1 MRRGARQLR
10 GRGLAGS
17 ARDAYAAVRRRLFRV
32 FLRLPGVRATV
43 QRQLDATITRM
54 EQRINPSDPSLPAHK
69 SLPSEGLTDSQVLA
83 ELDRLAALPHARWE
97 DGRVSGTVYH
107 GGAALG
113 RLQAQAYEKFGVAN
127 PIHPDVFP
135 GVRRMEAE
143 VVAMTAALFHA
154 PAGAAGCMT
163 SGGTESILLAVYG
176 ARQRARAERGVTAP
190 EMVLPD
196 TAHAAFLK
204 AAAYF
209 GIAVRTVPCPP
220 PSYRVDVRAA
230 ARCVTANT
238 VLLVGSAPNFPH
250 GVTDDLAA
258 LSRLALRGRR
268 GAPVPLHVDACLGS
282 FVTPFLARAGLPSA
296 PFDFALPG
304 VTSLSCDVHKY
315 AFGPKGGSV
324 LLHRGAALRAWQ
336 YFVAAD
342 WPGGVYASAGLAGS
356 RPGSLIAATWATLVH
371 YGENG
376 YREACAQ
383 IVGARARLQQ
393 AVREREGL
401 AGDLLVVGEPQ
412 GSVVA
417 FRSERLNVYE
427 VADGMTAR
435 GWHLNA
441 LQAPPA
447 VHVAVTLPMVPAI
460 DQLVEDLVGVV
471 VEVRDRAKEQGSA
484 NGKGKGPPGGDATA
498 LYGVAGSLPDK
509 SVVVQL
515 AEAYLDTL
523 YKT

>member
-1 MRRGARQLR
+1 M
-10 GRGLAGS
+10 
-17 ARDAYAAVRRRLFRV
+17 
-32 FLRLPGVRATV
+32 PGVRATV
-43 QRQLDATITRM
+43 QKQLDATIARM
-54 EQRINPSDPSLPAHK
+54 EQRLLPSDPSIIPHTTLPAAG
-69 SLPSEGLTDSQVLA
+69 LPDAQVLA
-83 ELDRLAALPHARWE
+83 ALDRLAALPHARWE

-107 GGAALG
+107 GGAELG
-113 RLQAQAYEKFGVAN
+113 RLQAQAYERFGVAN

-135 GVRRMEAE
+135 GVRKMEAE

-154 PAGAAGCMT
+154 PPGAAGVMT

-176 ARQRARAERGVTAP
+176 ARQKARASRGVTRP
-190 EMVLPD
+190 EMVLPE

-209 GIAVRTVPCPP
+209 GVAVRAAPCPP
-220 PSYRVDVRAA
+220 PSYRVDVHAA
-230 ARCVTANT
+230 ARLVTANT

-250 GVTDDLAA
+250 GVTDDLSA
-258 LSRLALRGRR
+258 LSRLALRARR
-268 GAPVPLHVDACLGS
+268 RAPIPLHVDACLGS
-282 FVTPFLARAGLPSA
+282 FITPFLSRAGLPSA

-324 LLHRGAALRAWQ
+324 LLYRSAALRAWQ
-336 YFVAAD
+336 YFVAPD
-342 WPGGVYASAGLAGS
+342 WSGGVYASGGLAGS
-356 RPGSLIAATWATLVH
+356 RPGSLIAATWATLVRH
-371 YGENG
+371 GEQG
-376 YREACAQ
+376 YLEACTT
-383 IVGARARLQQ
+383 IVGARAKLEQ
-393 AVREREGL
+393 ALREHEGL
-401 AGDLLVVGEPQ
+401 APELLVVGEPQ

-441 LQAPPA
+441 LQSPPA

-460 DQLVEDLVGVV
+460 DQLIEDLVGVV
-471 VEVRDRAKEQGSA
+471 AEVKERAREQGGA
-484 NGKGKGPPGGDATA
+484 KGKQKGPPGGDAAA

-509 SVVVQL
+509 SIVVQL